1 MKLILPILFLIISV
15 GLFFLVIDPAYLDI
29 KELNANIA
37 TYDTALSNSTE
48 LQKTRD
54 SLIGT
59 YKNIKIEDKDR
70 LEHFLPSSVNNIE
83 LILEIEKIANLK
95 NMPIKDIKFDNK
107 DLGDSGMEQSASAP
121 AGGGEAPKTT
131 EVISAKS
138 KTESLPYGIFE
149 MEFKV
154 EGKYDTFVSFLKD
167 LERNLRLVDIKSISF
182 TVPDPAS
189 EKTNTQ
195 ASTTNTKEGK
205 TIDPNIYTY
214 TLKIQTYWL
223 K

>member
-1 MKLILPILFLIISV
+1 MKLILPISFLVISV
-15 GLFFLVIDPAYLDI
+15 GLFFLVIDPSYLEI

-37 TYDTALSNSTE
+37 TYNTALSNSTD

-70 LEHFLPSSVNNIE
+70 LEHLLPSSVNNIE

-95 NMPIKDIKFDNK
+95 NMVIKDIKFDTK
-107 DLGDSGMEQSASAP
+107 DSGSTEEADTNNPTGDQ
-121 AGGGEAPKTT
+121 EAPKTT
-131 EVISAKS
+131 EVVSAKS
-138 KTESLPYGIFE
+138 KVESLPYGIFE

-154 EGKYDTFVSFLKD
+154 EGKYDTFVSFLK
-167 LERNLRLVDIKSISF
+167 EIEHNLRLVDMKSISF
-182 TVPDPAS
+182 TVPKQES

-195 ASTTNTKEGK
+195 TTTKEGK
-205 TIDPNIYTY
+205 AVDPNIYTY